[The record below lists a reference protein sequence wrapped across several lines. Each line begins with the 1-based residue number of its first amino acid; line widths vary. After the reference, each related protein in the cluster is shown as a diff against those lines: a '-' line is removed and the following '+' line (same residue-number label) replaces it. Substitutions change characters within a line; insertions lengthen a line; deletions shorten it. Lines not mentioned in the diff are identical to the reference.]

1 MEVLAV
7 ELRQEI
13 ISVIAERE
21 RGDDA
26 KVSAIL
32 GPRIALLKDS
42 KVTQDQSKAGDTII
56 GLQAVAQRC
65 PSVFA
70 VKGVVD
76 ECLKL
81 LGWSSGLSAPRDGI
95 VQHQITCSVL
105 LAGHKNLDLWPTSLV
120 KAYLDDA
127 LQGRRWVDTQHA
139 AVLVANIVTA
149 FPGSADAGPA
159 AVDKDS
165 KGAAGKDRGGEPDAK
180 RRKVTNSALVGAG
193 GDISAAASDR
203 VGQSFYADEGGGD
216 EGEKVTL
223 VRPRYRNGDVQR
235 EIAKMVLDAVKKSL
249 EEQPSGESNLRKLQ
263 NVLRVLALLVGYE
276 PVRYEVMKRL
286 EVWLNNPNLVRHL
299 KELMPR
305 LASQC
310 TESTQ
315 MEVETLRLMLRIRPK
330 ANALQV
336 RSGVKLSMKNTWK
349 RLLTFTQLLL
359 CGGGGE
365 LWCRAAAEEYL
376 NPKP

>member
-1 MEVLAV
+1 MSVGASGGDIPWV
-7 ELRQEI
+7 A
-13 ISVIAERE
+13 SVIAERE
-21 RGDDA
+21 KGDDA

-65 PSVFA
+65 PSVFT

-95 VQHQITCSVL
+95 VQHQITCSML

-180 RRKVTNSALVGAG
+180 RRKVTNSALAGTG
-193 GDISAAASDR
+193 GDASAAASDR

-216 EGEKVTL
+216 EAL

-263 NVLRVLALLVGYE
+263 NVLRVLVLLVVYE

-336 RSGVKLSMKNTWK
+336 RSRVKLSMKNMWK
-349 RLLTFTQLLL
+349 WLLTFTQLLL
-359 CGGGGE
+359 CGGGGK
-365 LWCRAAAEEYL
+365 LRCRAAGEE
-376 NPKP
+376 